1 MSKGEWRVDKD
12 KLWARFTET
21 GRVTDYLQY
30 CGVDVGTSELDA
42 VQQSEEPNE
51 VDDRRTHHSGKQ
63 QYR

>member
-1 MSKGEWRVDKD
+1 MDKD

-21 GRVTDYLQY
+21 GRVTDYLKY
-30 CGVDVGTSELDA
+30 CGVDVGTADVCA

-51 VDDRRTHHSGKQ
+51 ADDRRADHSGKQ